1 MQILWL
7 NFFSLLTLLIIP
19 ELHVFGFPSWIYQE
33 HSQFSLFLQLFHML
47 KHSGGSSENFSS
59 GLPAWS
65 QSIPVFALLEFL
77 LLFFYHRLCYIL
89 NSCPYF
95 LCLSQ
100 VPEIQ
105 EEESLVYIFF
115 SVVFLA
121 HHSMSDKQLML
132 SNGWLNEYQLRSK
145 SHVFQSLPCIS
156 YSSEVSI
163 SDVIHYIPEN

>member
-1 MQILWL
+1 MCLVFLLESIRNIPNSHFSSSCFICWSIQVAAQKISLQDYRPEVKVSL
-7 NFFSLLTLLIIP
+7 SLL
-19 ELHVFGFPSWIYQE
+19 Y
-33 HSQFSLFLQLFHML
+33 
-47 KHSGGSSENFSS
+47 
-59 GLPAWS
+59 WS
-65 QSIPVFALLEFL
+65 FCFY
-77 LLFFYHRLCYIL
+77 FYHRLCYIL

-105 EEESLVYIFF
+105 EEESLVNIFF